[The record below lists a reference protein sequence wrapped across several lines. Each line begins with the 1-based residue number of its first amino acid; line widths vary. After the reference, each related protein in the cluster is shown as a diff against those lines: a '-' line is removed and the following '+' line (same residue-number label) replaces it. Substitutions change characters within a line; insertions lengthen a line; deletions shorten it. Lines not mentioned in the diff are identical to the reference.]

1 MAVWDVQGAGVTL
14 PSLNAGADGPAAL
27 SRRGEQLTVPWY
39 QEWVNKGRV
48 YQAST
53 PTVGTAVALSGTGY
67 VATTPALL
75 LTVPAGTTAV
85 PLLVRLRQG
94 GTVAG
99 GVITGL
105 IAADTI
111 NRYSSGGTAHTII
124 NLKIGGAGAPTNGT
138 GARVSACS
146 FYSGATAAGVTTHIQ
161 LYGAIITH
169 DVATTPNAF
178 QNVVPDWPLPG
189 EPAPLLVGPA
199 SLLVHSFAA
208 TTAPSW
214 HYAVRWIEL
223 DS

>member
-48 YQAST
+48 YQASN

-75 LTVPAGTTAV
+75 LTVPA
-85 PLLVRLRQG
+85 
-94 GTVAG
+94 
-99 GVITGL
+99 
-105 IAADTI
+105 
-111 NRYSSGGTAHTII
+111 
-124 NLKIGGAGAPTNGT
+124 GT